1 MRTFRIS
8 VEGLQ
13 VVIEHGGFLLAFEP
27 RIAVGG
33 RLAKPLSLRK
43 TENGILAEYEWGCGF
58 IRFTEWGSN
67 TLVVEV
73 EAEGLSED
81 GILAELKSRLQGF
94 EDLLLFHYTYDPDKY
109 FGEAEEPY
117 PYPQLR
123 EAGDVE
129 ISAWSFPI
137 HRKDYKGLPK
147 NLKVSQ
153 LLAKGGETYAYLLPI
168 SNAGARG
175 HIMSFDD
182 DSFSIVLNR
191 GVKGSWSKAYL
202 FALAVSPSPYEAIE
216 SSYEAS
222 FTAVGRVNQLRK
234 NKTLPEVFR
243 VLGWCS
249 WNACWREPTAD
260 KVLSAYKSLL
270 ENGIKP
276 GFVLIDDGWQDE
288 EGSGW
293 PGFRIRGLEP
303 NPNKFPAGF
312 ACVVNRL
319 KSMGARYVGLWHTLN
334 VHWGGI
340 AKESEFARTFADCLM
355 EINNYIV
362 PNPAKSFEMFRKWYA
377 RLKSAGL
384 DFVKV
389 DNQMFVGY
397 AYLGCMGFEEA
408 ARGLHEGLEAA
419 AYLNSLEVLNC
430 MAQQPENTFNWIRS
444 TVSRNCVDYIVPHRK
459 SRNKLHLYFNAYNA
473 LFMSQ
478 VVWPDWDMFQSHDP
492 WALQQAVARAV
503 SGGPVY
509 LTDEPG
515 KTIAGI
521 VKPLAFSDGS
531 LPLPDHPAFPTED
544 VIMHDPYNEQIP
556 LKIFTRVTVEGLGVY
571 GIVAAFNVNRDDAPV
586 KGEVKPSNALLPEGR
601 YLIYEYFSEE
611 LREGRMEF
619 ELEPM
624 GVKLF
629 IIAPCS
635 PWLTPIGLKDI
646 YIAPRGIECAHIF
659 DDKEAVFKLREGGLL
674 VAKTAAEVKVEG
686 GEILEVEPLLKL
698 RCQEKI
704 VRLSAR

>member
-1 MRTFRIS
+1 MQNFRIS
-8 VEGLQ
+8 VKGSQ
-13 VVIEHGGFLLAFEP
+13 VVIERDGFLLAFEP
-27 RIAVGG
+27 RIALSGKLV
-33 RLAKPLSLRK
+33 KPLSLK
-43 TENGILAEYEWGCGF
+43 KADNGILAEYEGGCGF
-58 IRFTEWGSN
+58 IRFTEQGSN
-67 TLVVEV
+67 ALIVEL
-73 EAEGLSED
+73 EADGLSDD
-81 GILAELKSRLQGF
+81 GILAELKSHLQGF
-94 EDLLLFHYTYDPDKY
+94 KELLFFHYTYDPDKY

-117 PYPQLR
+117 LYPQLR

-137 HRKDYKGLPK
+137 HRRDCKGLPK

-153 LLAKGGETYAYLLPI
+153 LLAKGEETYAYLLPI
-168 SNAGARG
+168 SNVGARG
-175 HIMSFDD
+175 HITSFDD
-182 DSFSIVLNR
+182 DSFSIVLSR
-191 GVKGSWSKAYL
+191 GVRGSWSRAYA
-202 FALAVSPSPYEAIE
+202 FALAVSLNPYEAVE

-222 FTAVGRVNQLRK
+222 FSAIGRVNQLRK

-260 KVLSAYKSLL
+260 RVLSAYKSLL
-270 ENGIKP
+270 EAGVKP

-312 ACVVNRL
+312 AGVVSRL

-340 AKESEFARTFADCLM
+340 ARESEFARTFVDCLM
-355 EINNYIV
+355 EVNGYIV
-362 PNPAKSFEMFRKWYA
+362 PNPAKSFDLFRKWYA
-377 RLKSAGL
+377 RLKSVGF

-397 AYLGCMGFEEA
+397 AYLGRMGFEEA

-430 MAQQPENTFNWIRS
+430 MAQQPENAFNWIKS
-444 TVSRNCVDYIVPHRK
+444 TVSRNCVDYIVPHKK

-492 WALQQAVARAV
+492 WALQQAIARAV

-509 LTDEPG
+509 ITDEPG
-515 KTIAGI
+515 KTVASI
-521 VKPLAFSDGS
+521 VKPLSFSDGS
-531 LPLPDHPAFPTED
+531 LPLPDHPALPTED
-544 VIMHDPYNEQIP
+544 VLMRDPYNEPVP
-556 LKIFTRVTVEGLGVY
+556 LKIFTRVTMDGIGTYGVA
-571 GIVAAFNVNRDDAPV
+571 AAFNVNRGDVPV
-586 KGEVKPSNALLPEGR
+586 KGSITPSDALLPEGR
-601 YLIYEYFSEE
+601 YLIYEYFSGEIKEE
-611 LREGRMEF
+611 RMDY

-629 IIAPCS
+629 IVAPYGS
-635 PWLTPIGLKDI
+635 WLTPLGLRDV
-646 YIAPRGIECAHIF
+646 YIMPRGVEYACVF
-659 DDKEAVFKLREGGLL
+659 EKEAALKLKEKGLL
-674 VAKTAAEVKVEG
+674 IAKADTEVEVEG
-686 GEILEVEPLLKL
+686 GEILETEPLLKIKC
-698 RCQEKI
+698 REKI
-704 VRLSAR
+704 IQLRAR